1 MSAITSSRPLSTELP
16 HQARLARLN
25 LRWPEQGAAFGLI
38 IVLGLAAFE
47 IFNFSTTQFALA
59 DLLGDLHLARLSLA
73 TVLALA
79 FSGID
84 FGGIARLFTPQR
96 EHAERIEIWY
106 LVAAWFLAGGMNAI
120 LTWWAVT
127 LSLMGQADL
136 GNELFTRRQV
146 LGFVPVFV
154 ASVVWLIRIL
164 LIGTLTMGGRRLFSQ
179 ARTPAPFTAMAHAYP
194 RAARPAPHT
203 APQPASADEG
213 QAGSV
218 PLAPGATFARRNN
231 GHVGQ

>member
-1 MSAITSSRPLSTELP
+1 MSAITSTRPLSAEMP
-16 HQARLARLN
+16 RPARLARLN
-25 LRWPEQGAAFGLI
+25 LRWPQQGAAFGLI
-38 IVLGLAAFE
+38 IVFGLAAFE
-47 IFNFSTTQFALA
+47 VFNFSTTQFALE
-59 DLLGDLHLARLSLA
+59 DLLGNLRLARLSLA

-79 FSGID
+79 FCGID
-84 FGGIARLFTPQR
+84 FGGMARLFTPQR
-96 EHAERIEIWY
+96 DHAERIETWY

-136 GNELFTRRQV
+136 GHELFTRRQV

-154 ASVVWLIRIL
+154 AGVVWLIRIL

-179 ARTPAPFTAMAHAYP
+179 ARKPAPFAAMAHASP
-194 RAARPAPHT
+194 RAARPMPHT
-203 APQPASADEG
+203 APMPASADQH
-213 QAGSV
+213 QAGSI

-231 GHVGQ
+231 GHVG

>member
-1 MSAITSSRPLSTELP
+1 MSAITSTRPLSTELP
-16 HQARLARLN
+16 HRARLARLN
-25 LRWPEQGAAFGLI
+25 LHWPEQGAAFGLI

-96 EHAERIEIWY
+96 EHAERIETWY

-136 GNELFTRRQV
+136 GHDLFSRRQV

-154 ASVVWLIRIL
+154 AGVVWLIRIL

-203 APQPASADEG
+203 APLPASADEG

-231 GHVGQ
+231 GPVG

>member
-1 MSAITSSRPLSTELP
+1 MSAITSTHPLSVGAQRQT
-16 HQARLARLN
+16 RWRRLN
-25 LRWPEQGAAFGLI
+25 VRWPEQGAAFGLI

-96 EHAERIEIWY
+96 EQADRIETWY

-127 LSLMGQADL
+127 LSLIQQPDL
-136 GNELFTRRQV
+136 GHELFTRRQV
-146 LGFVPVFV
+146 LTFVPLFV
-154 ASVVWLIRIL
+154 AGVVWLIRIL

-179 ARTPAPFTAMAHAYP
+179 RRTLLPLAGQARTPARGNRPLAHTVP
-194 RAARPAPHT
+194 MPS
-203 APQPASADEG
+203 ASESG
-213 QAGSV
+213 QAEDV
-218 PLAPGATFARRNN
+218 PLAPGAVFTRRNN
-231 GHVGQ
+231 GHTI

>member
-1 MSAITSSRPLSTELP
+1 MSAITSTHPLSPAATR
-16 HQARLARLN
+16 QAGWRRLG
-25 LRWPEQGAAFGLI
+25 LRWPDQGAAFGLI

-47 IFNFSTTQFALA
+47 VFNFSTTQFALA

-96 EHAERIEIWY
+96 EQADRIETWY

-127 LSLMGQADL
+127 LSLMQQADL
-136 GNELFTRRQV
+136 GHELFTRRQV
-146 LGFVPVFV
+146 LTFVPVFV
-154 ASVVWLIRIL
+154 AGVVWLIRIL

-179 ARTPAPFTAMAHAYP
+179 ARRPASLTTMAQVYP
-194 RAARPAPHT
+194 RVARRTPTGTKPAAAEDAPV
-203 APQPASADEG
+203 SEG
-213 QAGSV
+213 V
-218 PLAPGATFARRNN
+218 PLAPGAAFTRRNN
-231 GHVGQ
+231 GHTI

>member
-1 MSAITSSRPLSTELP
+1 MSAITSTHPLSPTTAR
-16 HQARLARLN
+16 QAGWRRLG
-25 LRWPEQGAAFGLI
+25 LRWPDQGAAFGLI

-59 DLLGDLHLARLSLA
+59 DLLGDLRLARLSLA

-96 EHAERIEIWY
+96 DQGDRIETWY
-106 LVAAWFLAGGMNAI
+106 LVAAWVLAGGMNAI

-127 LSLMGQADL
+127 LSLMQQADL
-136 GNELFTRRQV
+136 GHELFTRRQV
-146 LGFVPVFV
+146 LTFVPVFV
-154 ASVVWLIRIL
+154 AGVVWLIRIL

-179 ARTPAPFTAMAHAYP
+179 ARQPAPLTTMAQVSP
-194 RAARPAPHT
+194 RVARRTPTGTKPGATDEAPT
-203 APQPASADEG
+203 SE
-213 QAGSV
+213 SV
-218 PLAPGATFARRNN
+218 PLAPGAAFVRRNN
-231 GHVGQ
+231 GHTI

>member
-1 MSAITSSRPLSTELP
+1 MSAITSSRPLSTEMP
-16 HQARLARLN
+16 HRARLARLN

-47 IFNFSTTQFALA
+47 VFNFSTTQFALD
-59 DLLGDLHLARLSLA
+59 DLLGNLSLARLSLA

-79 FSGID
+79 FCGID
-84 FGGIARLFTPQR
+84 FGGMARLFTPQR
-96 EHAERIEIWY
+96 ENADRIETWY

-136 GNELFTRRQV
+136 GHDLFTRRQV

-154 ASVVWLIRIL
+154 AGVVWLIRIL

-179 ARTPAPFTAMAHAYP
+179 ACTSAPLAAMAHASP
-194 RAARPAPHT
+194 RAARAMPHT
-203 APQPASADEG
+203 APMPTSADEH
-213 QAGSV
+213 QAGSI

-231 GHVGQ
+231 GHVG

>member
-1 MSAITSSRPLSTELP
+1 MSAITSTHPLSAQAQ
-16 HQARLARLN
+16 HQTRWRRPN
-25 LRWPEQGAAFGLI
+25 VHWPEQGAAFGLI

-59 DLLGDLHLARLSLA
+59 DLLGDLRLARLSLA

-96 EHAERIEIWY
+96 EQADRIETWY

-127 LSLMGQADL
+127 LSLMQRPDL
-136 GNELFTRRQV
+136 GHELFTRRQV
-146 LGFVPVFV
+146 LTFVPVFV
-154 ASVVWLIRIL
+154 AGVVWLIRIL
-164 LIGTLTMGGRRLFSQ
+164 LIGALTMGGYRLFSQ
-179 ARTPAPFTAMAHAYP
+179 ARRPTPLTAMAQVYP
-194 RAARPAPHT
+194 RVARRTATSTKTGAAEDAPAG
-203 APQPASADEG
+203 EG
-213 QAGSV
+213 V
-218 PLAPGATFARRNN
+218 PLAPGAAFARRNN
-231 GHVGQ
+231 GHTI

>member
-1 MSAITSSRPLSTELP
+1 MSAITSTHSLSSASARPAGSR
-16 HQARLARLN
+16 RLA
-25 LRWPEQGAAFGLI
+25 LRWPDQGAAFGLI

-59 DLLGDLHLARLSLA
+59 DLLGDLRLARLSLA

-84 FGGIARLFTPQR
+84 FGGMARLFTPQR
-96 EHAERIEIWY
+96 EQGDRIETWY

-127 LSLMGQADL
+127 LSLMQQTDL
-136 GNELFTRRQV
+136 GHELFTRRQV
-146 LGFVPVFV
+146 LTFVPVFV
-154 ASVVWLIRIL
+154 AGVVWLIRIL

-179 ARTPAPFTAMAHAYP
+179 ARRPASLTSLAQVYP
-194 RAARPAPHT
+194 RVVRRMPTGTKPGAEDDAPAA
-203 APQPASADEG
+203 DG
-213 QAGSV
+213 V

-231 GHVGQ
+231 GHTI

>member
-1 MSAITSSRPLSTELP
+1 MSAITSSRPLSNELP
-16 HQARLARLN
+16 RRARLARLN

-59 DLLGDLHLARLSLA
+59 DLLGNLRLAQLSLA

-79 FSGID
+79 FCGID
-84 FGGIARLFTPQR
+84 FGGMARLFTPQR
-96 EHAERIEIWY
+96 GRADRVETWY

-127 LSLMGQADL
+127 LSLMQQPDL
-136 GNELFTRRQV
+136 GHELFTRRQV
-146 LGFVPVFV
+146 LTFVPLFV
-154 ASVVWLIRIL
+154 ASVVWLIRVL

-179 ARTPAPFTAMAHAYP
+179 ASKPAPLTTLAHVYP
-194 RAARPAPHT
+194 RAVRRLPTSTKPGEATDAPT
-203 APQPASADEG
+203 GEG
-213 QAGSV
+213 I
-218 PLAPGATFARRNN
+218 PLAPGAALARRNN
-231 GHVGQ
+231 GHSI

>member
-1 MSAITSSRPLSTELP
+1 MSAITSTHPLSVGAQRQT
-16 HQARLARLN
+16 RWRRLN
-25 LRWPEQGAAFGLI
+25 VRWPEQGAAFGLI

-96 EHAERIEIWY
+96 EQADRIETWY

-127 LSLMGQADL
+127 LSLIQQPDL
-136 GNELFTRRQV
+136 GHELFTRRQV
-146 LGFVPVFV
+146 LTFVPLFV
-154 ASVVWLIRIL
+154 AGVVWLIRIL

-179 ARTPAPFTAMAHAYP
+179 RRTLLPLAGQARTPARGNRPLAHTVP
-194 RAARPAPHT
+194 MP
-203 APQPASADEG
+203 PASESG
-213 QAGSV
+213 QAEDV
-218 PLAPGATFARRNN
+218 PLAPGAVFTRRNN
-231 GHVGQ
+231 GHTI

>member
-1 MSAITSSRPLSTELP
+1 MPRRAK
-16 HQARLARLN
+16 LARLH

-59 DLLGDLHLARLSLA
+59 DLLGNMRLARLSLA

-79 FSGID
+79 FCGID
-84 FGGIARLFTPQR
+84 FGGMARLFTPQR
-96 EHAERIEIWY
+96 EHADRIETWY

-127 LSLMGQADL
+127 LSLIGQADL
-136 GNELFTRRQV
+136 GHELFTRRQV

-154 ASVVWLIRIL
+154 AGVVWLIRIL

-179 ARTPAPFTAMAHAYP
+179 RGSLPSFASGTRTPART
-194 RAARPAPHT
+194 ARPLAHT
-203 APQPASADEG
+203 LPLPPLSDLGSAKG
-213 QAGSV
+213 V
-218 PLAPGATFARRNN
+218 PMAPGAVFTRRNN
-231 GHVGQ
+231 GHSI